1 MEGHDLAKK
10 SFFENIKGYNIDNKR
25 ETPQKEDSKQKR
37 KKTCTISGSL
47 KHFLVFEL

>member
-25 ETPQKEDSKQKR
+25 ETQKKSIRNKKEKR
-37 KKTCTISGSL
+37 YAP
-47 KHFLVFEL
+47 

>member
-25 ETPQKEDSKQKR
+25 ETPQKR
-37 KKTCTISGSL
+37 IRNKKEK
-47 KHFLVFEL
+47 KHAP

>member
-25 ETPQKEDSKQKR
+25 ETQKKEYSKQKR
-37 KKTCTISGSL
+37 KKICTISGSL
-47 KHFLVFEL
+47 KYYLVFEL